1 MPFNHNAMNK
11 RRFSAKKTITVSLT
25 DYQFLEFH
33 RQAVALL
40 PDPDDPRPGL
50 AIITP
55 GKRPGTEKRSCTCSG
70 LSESNCLHVKR
81 LAAIRD
87 NYCKKLSCLNLE
99 EDFKKSVWHKLAVCL
114 GDNSDETLR
123 TITLSH
129 IGQNS
134 SSRLMVTGNDGND
147 LVSYKGQGPDAQR
160 LHERCRLTLH
170 KDEVPHR
177 GAALRRLRHLTLTD
191 IEKML
196 LERGHESRRYALE
209 GTFWFRFAYHCYR
222 EFGKD
227 GFELRPSINRQTG
240 DFMLSCLD
248 DSGLNLFH
256 LFVLGT
262 RVKELLNNLRDHL
275 PNQHRMP
282 IHPVP
287 LKTIFKISMNTELDL
302 DIRPQIQMI
311 QQGGENKFFER
322 QDLERFRYGDLIYI
336 KELGILAQLEPPD
349 SKRRFSAP
357 VRTVLK
363 KHQIPAF
370 MEELAEDGQ
379 DRYVLDES
387 ARSIRILKDTG
398 ELKITQDAIDRDW
411 CWLSAQYIIG
421 DTSVSLADI
430 LEARREDKRF
440 INTKKGWVDCHSP
453 RFDHLDKIFGS
464 DVTKRI
470 DGSKG
475 QLKLSRIELLRL
487 CAFEEGH
494 IQGQEDNQRAS
505 LLKKFLD
512 LIPLEKVS
520 PPGGLTSPLR
530 EYQLRGMEWCFY
542 LYKNGMGGLLCDDMG
557 LGKTHQVMG
566 LILLLLEKER
576 IKAPFLVVCPTTV
589 LSHWEKKIRIHAPS
603 LRPIVYHGPERN
615 LEKGLEENSV
625 VLTSYGILWRDIAI
639 FNKLHFTLAVFD
651 EIQHIK
657 NPSTKAYSAA
667 KVLGAHMKLGL
678 TGTPIENSLFEL
690 KALIDLTLPGYFET
704 DKMFQERYVECSN
717 KVLAS
722 RHEELSRLIAP
733 ITLRRIKD
741 SVLDELPEK
750 IEDIMTCRLSE
761 QQIKLYKDAVSSKG
775 RNLVDVLAD
784 SREPVPYMH
793 IFAILNFL
801 KQICNHPALVLKK
814 TERYENYIS
823 GKWDLFKELL
833 EQGLDSGQ
841 KVVVFSQYL
850 GMIDIMERHLKKQGV
865 DFVTLTGASQ
875 NRGEIITSFNEDPN
889 CRVILASLKA
899 GGTGIDLI
907 SGSVVIHYDRWWNA
921 AKEDQATDRVHRI
934 GQKRVVQVFKL
945 VTQGTL
951 EEKISAIIDRKRNLM
966 DDVIKEDSAELV
978 KTFNREDL
986 LVMLT
991 PEAF

>member
-1 MPFNHNAMNK
+1 
-11 RRFSAKKTITVSLT
+11 
-25 DYQFLEFH
+25 
-33 RQAVALL
+33 
-40 PDPDDPRPGL
+40 
-50 AIITP
+50 
-55 GKRPGTEKRSCTCSG
+55 
-70 LSESNCLHVKR
+70 
-81 LAAIRD
+81 
-87 NYCKKLSCLNLE
+87 
-99 EDFKKSVWHKLAVCL
+99 
-114 GDNSDETLR
+114 
-123 TITLSH
+123 
-129 IGQNS
+129 
-134 SSRLMVTGNDGND
+134 
-147 LVSYKGQGPDAQR
+147 
-160 LHERCRLTLH
+160 
-170 KDEVPHR
+170 
-177 GAALRRLRHLTLTD
+177 
-191 IEKML
+191 
-196 LERGHESRRYALE
+196 
-209 GTFWFRFAYHCYR
+209 
-222 EFGKD
+222 
-227 GFELRPSINRQTG
+227 
-240 DFMLSCLD
+240 
-248 DSGLNLFH
+248 
-256 LFVLGT
+256 
-262 RVKELLNNLRDHL
+262 
-275 PNQHRMP
+275 
-282 IHPVP
+282 
-287 LKTIFKISMNTELDL
+287 MNTELDL

-311 QQGGENKFFER
+311 QQGGESKFFER
-322 QDLERFRYGDLIYI
+322 QDLERFGYGELLYI

-349 SKRRFSAP
+349 SKRRFRAP

-363 KHQIPAF
+363 KHQMPAF

-379 DRYVLDES
+379 NRYVLDES
-387 ARSIRILKDTG
+387 ARNIKILKDAG
-398 ELKITQDAIDRDW
+398 ELKITSDAIDRDW
-411 CWLSAQYIIG
+411 CWLSAQYSF
-421 DTSVSLADI
+421 DDASVSLADI
-430 LEARREDKRF
+430 LEARREGKRF
-440 INTKKGWVDCHSP
+440 INTKKGWVDCNSP

-470 DGSKG
+470 DDSKG
-475 QLKLSRIELLRL
+475 QIKLSRLELLKL
-487 CAFEEGH
+487 CAFEQGH
-494 IQGQEDNQRAS
+494 IQGQEDSQRAS
-505 LLKKFLD
+505 LLKRLLD
-512 LIPLEKVS
+512 LIPPEKVS

-530 EYQLRGMEWCFY
+530 KYQLRGMEWCFY
-542 LYKNGMGGLLCDDMG
+542 LYKNGLGGLLCDDMG

-566 LILLLLEKER
+566 LILLLLEKEK

-589 LSHWEKKIRIHAPS
+589 LSHWEKKIRIHAPF
-603 LRPIVYHGPERN
+603 LRPMVYHGPERN
-615 LEKGLEENSV
+615 LEKELEENSV

-657 NPSTKAYSAA
+657 NPSTRAYSAA
-667 KVLGAHMKLGL
+667 KVIGTHMKLGL

-690 KALIDLTLPGYFET
+690 KALVDLTLPGYLET
-704 DKMFQERYVECSN
+704 DKAFQERYVECPH
-717 KVLAS
+717 KVRAS

-761 QQIKLYKDAVSSKG
+761 QQVKLYKDAVSSKG
-775 RNLVDVLAD
+775 RNLVDVLAN

-793 IFAILNFL
+793 IFAILNLL
-801 KQICNHPALVLKK
+801 KQICNHPALVLEK
-814 TERYENYIS
+814 TEKYEDYRS

-833 EQGLDSGQ
+833 NESLDSRQ

-865 DFVTLTGASQ
+865 DFVILTGASR
-875 NRGEIITSFNEDPN
+875 NRGEIITSFNEDPD

-966 DDVIKEDSAELV
+966 DDVIKEDSAELI